1 MNQHYRS
8 LTYLFY
14 RPFHLWPLGL
24 PYSLSSAWH
33 PNCILKLPQP
43 HQWMLSYAF
52 INTPIPLE
60 HHGGII
66 SSGSSHSLLQM
77 LNIYVWF
84 YMSGFNQY
92 LSYKL
97 DFKIPWERNKAM
109 LLYILFGAS
118 SKWQLKKYA
127 QSKLFECTQ
136 FWMNSTGKIC
146 WKHKCWSRWK
156 AGWCIP
162 GCGLFF
168 LYSMAPYISYCVVPH
183 TMPAYKGVQLLIC
196 EGIQLIMGVLFSAYH
211 LNL

>member
-1 MNQHYRS
+1 
-8 LTYLFY
+8 
-14 RPFHLWPLGL
+14 
-24 PYSLSSAWH
+24 
-33 PNCILKLPQP
+33 
-43 HQWMLSYAF
+43 MLSYAF

-66 SSGSSHSLLQM
+66 NSGSSHSLLQM

-84 YMSGFNQY
+84 YMSDLNQY

-109 LLYILFGAS
+109 LLYILSGAS

-156 AGWCIP
+156 AGWRIL

-168 LYSMAPYISYCVVPH
+168 LYSVAPYIS
-183 TMPAYKGVQLLIC
+183 LLC
-196 EGIQLIMGVLFSAYH
+196 GTSHNACIQRCSIIDLWRNTTYHGSSVFCLSFKSVESVFNDKARLAVSLFTLSGDRCSLSSCSY
-211 LNL
+211 